1 MENLKHSVCK
11 NENNEV
17 KYLKNTQR
25 NISKCKEYAFGI
37 RKQFYITKMK
47 N

>member
-25 NISKCKEYAFGI
+25 NRFLNV
-37 RKQFYITKMK
+37 K
-47 N
+47 NTLLVLENNFI